1 MLAIHL
7 IPLEGLRMHK
17 LRLLL
22 VVGLVLGSLANGL
35 AQGSPP
41 TTAPP
46 PRLRLHRGTFDL
58 RSPNRPS
65 PLPSLSETA
74 PGSYAILQFS
84 GPIAP
89 ADRAALEQ
97 TGVKILEYL
106 PDYAYLVRGA
116 APQLAAAAALPAI
129 YGRGE
134 LTLADKIDPGL
145 LNLLARGERSLG
157 RVQVIGWPDEQDSTA
172 PAVRAAGIDLS
183 QPVSA
188 DQIAELARLI
198 GVRWIEPVGHPR
210 LLNLNERGI
219 LNVNPVWANRQLF
232 GAGQLVA
239 VTDSGLDTGN
249 MITLSPDF
257 AGRIVA
263 THILSSGGNWDDNNG
278 HGTHVAGS
286 VTGAGVRSGANPAS
300 HAYNGSF
307 AGVAP
312 EAGLIVQAF
321 EADAAGDITGLG
333 SDLYPLLSQV
343 YDDGARIHTNS
354 WGDLTGPADDAAA
367 KFGRYPFLSQR
378 ADQFLWDHKDSAI
391 LFAAGNSGADG
402 EEGALGFCSG
412 GDGVIDPDS
421 LLTPGTAKN
430 VITVGAS
437 ESTST
442 GGVSTLPWL
451 LLSFCFGTQPVAS
464 DTVASNANGMAA
476 FSSRGPTDDGR
487 IKPDLVGPGTNVV
500 SNRSYGSGSGTLYG
514 VHETNPDY
522 VYSGGTSMST
532 PLVAGT
538 AVLVRQ
544 WLGQQGLTNPSGAL
558 IKAMLLNTTADMAPG
573 QYGEG
578 PTQEIPYAQPNSVA
592 GWGRANLG
600 WMNAAPPYG
609 LWLDDHTA
617 GLSTGGV
624 VNYASTQARP
634 LQVLTNT
641 QPLRVML
648 TWTDPPASLAASQQ
662 LVNDLDVIVTGPGG
676 VTYRGNAAATGDRIN
691 NVEGVVIKNPPLG
704 QYTVQVS
711 AHNVP
716 IASQPYALVVAGPIN
731 PAVATPT
738 PTTVPPTPAVS
749 PTATGSPTATATKTT
764 TATAIPPTATLPTAT
779 MPTGTPPTAT
789 TTRTPTVTATTT
801 AATATA
807 PPPTGSPTPT
817 SGSPTATTTANRPFV
832 VRMPLLIR

>member
-7 IPLEGLRMHK
+7 IPLEGLGMHK
-17 LRLLL
+17 LRLLM

-35 AQGSPP
+35 AQGGPP

-84 GPIAP
+84 GPITP
-89 ADRAALEQ
+89 ADRGALEQ

-116 APQLAAAAALPAI
+116 PTQLAAAAALPAI

-188 DQIAELARLI
+188 EQITELARLV

-249 MITLSPDF
+249 MATLSPDF

-263 THILSSGGNWDDNNG
+263 THVLSSGSNWDDNNG

-300 HAYNGSF
+300 HAYGGSF

-333 SDLYPLLSQV
+333 SDLYPLLEQV
-343 YDDGARIHTNS
+343 YADGARIHTNS

-367 KFGRYPFLSQR
+367 RFGRYPFLSQR

-412 GDGVIDPDS
+412 GDGVVDPDS

-442 GGVSTLPWL
+442 GGVSSLPWL
-451 LLSFCFGTQPVAS
+451 LLSFCFGTQPIAS
-464 DTVASNANGMAA
+464 DTLANNANGMAA

-500 SNRSYGSGSGTLYG
+500 SNRSYGSGAGTMYG
-514 VHETNPDY
+514 VHETNADY
-522 VYSGGTSMST
+522 VYGGGTSMAT

-544 WLGQQGLTNPSGAL
+544 WLGQQGLANPSGAL

-578 PTQEIPYAQPNSVA
+578 PTQEIPFARPNSVA

-600 WMNAAPPYG
+600 WLTTAPPFG

-676 VTYRGNAAATGDRIN
+676 VTYRGNASATGDRTN
-691 NVEGVVIKNPPLG
+691 NVEGVVINNPPLG
-704 QYTVQVS
+704 QYTVQVR

-716 IASQPYALVVAGPIN
+716 IATQPYALVVAGPIN
-731 PAVATPT
+731 PASPTPT
-738 PTTVPPTPAVS
+738 PTTVPPTPVVS
-749 PTATGSPTATATKTT
+749 PTAGPPTATATATGVATATT
-764 TATAIPPTATLPTAT
+764 VPTATVPTATATQAASTATATQPISTATTGPGTPTAT
-779 MPTGTPPTAT
+779 TGPGTPTAT
-789 TTRTPTVTATTT
+789 TT
-801 AATATA
+801 
-807 PPPTGSPTPT
+807 T
-817 SGSPTATTTANRPFV
+817 SRLFV
-832 VRMPLLIR
+832 IRMPLLIR